1 VAQREEQAEVLRG
14 EKRNG
19 VEIAVSQGQAGLH
32 ASRSAAHHEGAR
44 HRFKTWTGVIFVAVG
59 YGFQTAHGAGLCPD
73 CPEYSNILMAVGAVL
88 AQVGLLD
95 AANREEG
102 PKE

>member
-1 VAQREEQAEVLRG
+1 MGLKSLFRKARRGFMLRVLLHITKG
-14 EKRNG
+14 LATGKYGKVPQKVWN
-19 VEIAVSQGQAGLH
+19 ALAG
-32 ASRSAAHHEGAR
+32 
-44 HRFKTWTGVIFVAVG
+44 FKTWTGVIFVAVG